1 MTPLHPSHM
10 RCKLILL
17 LIAPLCLVNLW
28 ETEETLKFFVDQQG
42 WGASGN
48 WNSPAS
54 TVAEEFWI
62 EFWVV
67 FPVILTVSLK
77 ASSIPQPPLSE
88 YHQMLVC
95 LLTAASFFSVMW
107 YFWACAFIFSLYHW
121 SFYAVCLC
129 CYSHSCLAERKS
141 YDQMM
146 LRCSMV
152 IWEERANE
160 EVMNGIHAYG
170 NSSRKWH

>member
-17 LIAPLCLVNLW
+17 LIAPLCLANLC

-48 WNSPAS
+48 WNSLAS
-54 TVAEEFWI
+54 MVAEEFWI
-62 EFWVV
+62 EFWMV
-67 FPVILTVSLK
+67 FPVFLTVSLK

-95 LLTAASFFSVMW
+95 LLTAASFFLYDVSSCLYV
-107 YFWACAFIFSLYHW
+107 FIVSLIL
-121 SFYAVCLC
+121 LC
-129 CYSHSCLAERKS
+129 CLPLLLLPQLSRREKILRSNDAQMLNGDLGRTSKRRSNEWNSCLWKF
-141 YDQMM
+141 
-146 LRCSMV
+146 
-152 IWEERANE
+152 
-160 EVMNGIHAYG
+160 
-170 NSSRKWH
+170 K